1 MKAWQ
6 IISTTVGWVQ
16 VAWLPLSR
24 AEPQCFE
31 GALKFEWTKSVEG
44 PVLVQSLVEKKIR
57 IRYKYKPLINSTVW
71 FLIILVNINSL
82 VSRNSQSK
90 AAIHRNYFP
99 FLSFLPM
106 LFCPV
111 QPTSL
116 SQLIT
121 GYRNFYF
128 QIFLQKCLFSQK
140 AWRDQWSKCQ
150 VKNAELRMCVLE
162 GGRHLVRKASCRKT
176 ERRTA
181 AAALPASSHCTTC

>member
-1 MKAWQ
+1 MSGSIPWSPGTAKAKLQ
-6 IISTTVGWVQ
+6 YIEII
-16 VAWLPLSR
+16 
-24 AEPQCFE
+24 
-31 GALKFEWTKSVEG
+31 
-44 PVLVQSLVEKKIR
+44 
-57 IRYKYKPLINSTVW
+57 
-71 FLIILVNINSL
+71 
-82 VSRNSQSK
+82 
-90 AAIHRNYFP
+90 

-150 VKNAELRMCVLE
+150 VKNAELHVCA
-162 GGRHLVRKASCRKT
+162 GGRKASCEEGILQKDREEDSSCCFTCFISLLHMLKWRHRNT
-176 ERRTA
+176 ADAFSSAETNTNMLLLSCKPLGTVDLRRRPLLVWIS
-181 AAALPASSHCTTC
+181 LPDDTNICSPSSPFSLLRSVLPHGL